1 MSKIQKTDHFY
12 LIDGSGYIF
21 RAYYAL
27 PPLTRKS
34 DGLPTGAVSGFCS
47 MLFKLLEDSKSN
59 ENKHKPTHFAVIF
72 DSARKTFRNEIYSDY
87 KANRSEA
94 PDDLAPQFEYI
105 RKSVLAFNLPS
116 VDLVNYEAD
125 DLIATYVDQIL
136 KKGAKVTIVS
146 SDKDLMQL
154 FKNKVR
160 IFDPMKNKFISEE
173 DVQNK
178 FGVDPSK
185 VIDVQ
190 ALAGDSSDNVPGVP
204 GIGVKTAA
212 ELINKYGN
220 LEKLLKS
227 AHEIKQNKRRETLIE
242 NKDKALISKQLVTLK
257 HDAPVNIN
265 LSEFKLK
272 EIDKD
277 KLFKFLREMEFNRL
291 LSSAIS
297 KYGEPDLEGIK
308 NETVSKKTLNS
319 INKKNYHLIKDLKEI
334 DDWINEAEEVG
345 EVAVDT
351 ETSSLDPHQADLIGV
366 SLSSK
371 IGKACYMPLGHKSQK
386 NLNKELVLKK
396 LKPLLEDSSIKKI
409 GQNIKFDFIVLFKH
423 GITISTM
430 EDTMLMSYVL
440 DAGKN
445 RHNMDS
451 LSEIHLNHKT
461 IAFKDLVGTGK
472 KEINFKDVDVEKAK
486 DYAAEDADITFRLYK
501 KFHKSLK
508 DEKMVNIYELFEKPM
523 IKILAFMEIEGIKI
537 DNKFLKILS
546 SKFEKKIEKIQ
557 KNVFK
562 ISKKEFNIASPKQL
576 GEILY
581 NELKIADLKKTKK
594 GSFATSASV
603 LEDLA
608 FKGHEFPQL
617 VLDWRQVSKLKN
629 TYSDSLPEHIN
640 PLTNRVHTSFLL
652 AATTTGRLASSDPN
666 LQNIP
671 IKSEDGRDIR
681 KSFIAE
687 KDNVLISA
695 DYNQIEMR
703 ILADLADVKELKK
716 AFKNNED
723 IHSLT
728 ASQIFNTEIKKVDQD
743 QRRKAK
749 AINFGIIYG
758 ISQYGLA
765 KQINVSNYEAEEFLN
780 SYFAKFPEI
789 KVYMDQ
795 TIKFCRKN
803 GYVNNIFG
811 RRSHFININD
821 KNYNVRNFQERAAI
835 NAPIQGSASEI
846 MRLAMIR
853 LEKRLNEQ
861 KNQDTK
867 MLLQIHDELIFET
880 PKSGAEKIR
889 KIITEEMTSVVNSD
903 QHSFSIPLTVD
914 LNIGD
919 NWGSLH

>member
-1 MSKIQKTDHFY
+1 MGKIKKTDHFY

-59 ENKHKPTHFAVIF
+59 QNLQKPTHFAVIF

-87 KANRSEA
+87 KANRAEA
-94 PDDLAPQFEYI
+94 PDDLAPQFDYI

-116 VDLVNYEAD
+116 LELINYEAD
-125 DLIATYVDQIL
+125 DLIATYVEMIL
-136 KKGAKVTIVS
+136 KEGAKVTIVS

-154 FKNKVR
+154 YKKNVR
-160 IFDPMKNKFISEE
+160 IYDPMKNKFISEE
-173 DVQNK
+173 DIKNK
-178 FGVDPSK
+178 FGVGASK

-212 ELINKYGN
+212 ELINKYGD

-242 NKDKALISKQLVTLK
+242 NKDKALISKKLVTLK
-257 HDAPVNIN
+257 SDAPVNKN
-265 LSEFKLK
+265 LTDLELK
-272 EIDKD
+272 SIDKD
-277 KLFKFLREMEFNRL
+277 KLYKFLREMEFNRL

-297 KYGEPDLEGIK
+297 AYGEPNLTSIK
-308 NETVSKKTLNS
+308 NEVKIEKNQKA
-319 INKKNYHLIKDLKEI
+319 INKKEYYLIENLEQI
-334 DDWINEAEEVG
+334 DNWITEAEELG

-351 ETSSLDPHQADLIGV
+351 ETNSLDPHQADLVGV

-371 IGKACYMPLGHKSQK
+371 IGKACYIPIGHKS
-386 NLNKELVLKK
+386 NKCIEKDLVLKK
-396 LKPLLEDSSIKKI
+396 LKPLLEDPSIKKI
-409 GQNIKFDFIVLFKH
+409 GQNIKFDFIVFFKH
-423 GITISTM
+423 GINMTSM

-445 RHNMDS
+445 RHNMDT

-461 IAFKDLVGTGK
+461 ISFKDLVGTGK
-472 KEINFKDVDVEKAK
+472 KEINFSEVDVEKAK

-501 KFHKSLK
+501 KFQKSLK
-508 DEKMVNIYELFEKPM
+508 DEKMINIYEIFEKPLL
-523 IKILAFMEIEGIKI
+523 KILAFMEIEGVKI
-537 DNKFLKILS
+537 DNKFLKSLS
-546 SKFEKKIEKIQ
+546 TKFEKKIVKIQ
-557 KNVFK
+557 NEVFK

-581 NELKIADLKKTKK
+581 NDLKIADLKKTKK

-608 FKGHEFPQL
+608 FKGHKFPQL

-640 PLTNRVHTSFLL
+640 PNTQRVHTSFLL

-671 IKSEDGRDIR
+671 IKSEDGKDIR
-681 KSFIAE
+681 KAFIAK
-687 KDNVLISA
+687 KDHVLISA

-703 ILADLADVKELKK
+703 ILADLADVKGLKK

-728 ASQIFNTEIKKVDQD
+728 ASQIFNVDIKKVNQD

-758 ISQYGLA
+758 LSLIHIS
-765 KQINVSNYEAEEFLN
+765 E
-780 SYFAKFPEI
+780 P
-789 KVYMDQ
+789 
-795 TIKFCRKN
+795 TR
-803 GYVNNIFG
+803 
-811 RRSHFININD
+811 
-821 KNYNVRNFQERAAI
+821 
-835 NAPIQGSASEI
+835 P
-846 MRLAMIR
+846 
-853 LEKRLNEQ
+853 
-861 KNQDTK
+861 
-867 MLLQIHDELIFET
+867 
-880 PKSGAEKIR
+880 
-889 KIITEEMTSVVNSD
+889 
-903 QHSFSIPLTVD
+903 
-914 LNIGD
+914 
-919 NWGSLH
+919 

>member
-1 MSKIQKTDHFY
+1 MGKIKKTDHFY

-59 ENKHKPTHFAVIF
+59 QNLQKPTHFAVIF

-87 KANRSEA
+87 KANRAEA
-94 PDDLAPQFEYI
+94 PDDLAPQFDYI

-116 VDLVNYEAD
+116 LELINYEAD
-125 DLIATYVDQIL
+125 DLIATYVEMIL
-136 KKGAKVTIVS
+136 KEGAKVTIVS

-154 FKNKVR
+154 YKKNVR
-160 IFDPMKNKFISEE
+160 IYDPMKNKFISEE
-173 DVQNK
+173 DIKNK
-178 FGVDPSK
+178 FGVGASK

-212 ELINKYGN
+212 ELINKYGD

-242 NKDKALISKQLVTLK
+242 NKDKAIISKKLVTLK
-257 HDAPVNIN
+257 SDAPVNKN
-265 LSEFKLK
+265 LTDLELK
-272 EIDKD
+272 SIDKD
-277 KLFKFLREMEFNRL
+277 KLYKFLREMEFNRL

-297 KYGEPDLEGIK
+297 AYGEPNLTSIK
-308 NETVSKKTLNS
+308 NEVKIEKNQKA
-319 INKKNYHLIKDLKEI
+319 INKKEYYLIENLEQI
-334 DDWINEAEEVG
+334 DNWITEAEELG

-351 ETSSLDPHQADLIGV
+351 ETNSLDPHQADLVGV

-371 IGKACYMPLGHKSQK
+371 IGKACYIPIGHKS
-386 NLNKELVLKK
+386 NKCIEKDLVLKK
-396 LKPLLEDSSIKKI
+396 LKPLLEDPSIKKI
-409 GQNIKFDFIVLFKH
+409 GQNIKFDFIVFFKH
-423 GITISTM
+423 GINMTSM

-445 RHNMDS
+445 RHNMDT

-461 IAFKDLVGTGK
+461 ISFKDLVGTGK
-472 KEINFKDVDVEKAK
+472 KEINFSEVDVEKAK

-501 KFHKSLK
+501 KFQKSLK
-508 DEKMVNIYELFEKPM
+508 DEKMINIYEIFEKPLL
-523 IKILAFMEIEGIKI
+523 KILAFMEIEGVKI
-537 DNKFLKILS
+537 DNKFLKSLS
-546 SKFEKKIEKIQ
+546 TKFEKKIVKIQ
-557 KNVFK
+557 NEVFK

-581 NELKIADLKKTKK
+581 NDLKIADLKKTKK

-608 FKGHEFPQL
+608 FKGHKFPQL

-640 PLTNRVHTSFLL
+640 PNTQRVHTSFLL

-671 IKSEDGRDIR
+671 IKSEDGKDIR
-681 KSFIAE
+681 KAFIAK
-687 KDNVLISA
+687 KDHVLISA

-703 ILADLADVKELKK
+703 ILADLADVKGLKK

-728 ASQIFNTEIKKVDQD
+728 ASQIFNVDIKKVNQD

-765 KQINVSNYEAEEFLN
+765 KQINVTNHEAEEFLN
-780 SYFAKFPEI
+780 AYFLKFPEI
-789 KVYMDQ
+789 KIYMDR
-795 TIKFCRKN
+795 TIKFCRKS
-803 GYVNNIFG
+803 GFVNNIFG

-821 KNYNVRNFQERAAI
+821 KNYNIRNFQERAAI
-835 NAPIQGSASEI
+835 NAPIQGSAAEI

-853 LEKRLNEQ
+853 LDKKLSDQ
-861 KNQDTK
+861 KNQNTK

-880 PKSGAEKIR
+880 PKEEAKRIS
-889 KIITEEMTSVVNSD
+889 KIIIDEMSSVVKSE

-914 LNIGD
+914 LNTGE
-919 NWGSLH
+919 NWGTLH